1 MPYTLAGLDSK
12 QGSLANKKTLPRI
25 DFSPEPVVLRLVL
38 VEEGVEL
45 GRGLELGVE
54 GRVLSTLP
62 VPEGP
67 RIQPPNL
74 TLEGRG
80 GCSVT
85 SSSWTAEVIFIESG
99 VFSSILFPISQS
111 IVRPRSPLRR
121 LYTTGF
127 QLSRKKT
134 WH

>member
-1 MPYTLAGLDSK
+1 MAGLDSK

-74 TLEGRG
+74 TLEARG

-85 SSSWTAEVIFIESG
+85 SSSWTAEVTSLIESDL
-99 VFSSILFPISQS
+99 FSFPYLSICLLGFNFP
-111 IVRPRSPLRR
+111 
-121 LYTTGF
+121 T
-127 QLSRKKT
+127 KKT